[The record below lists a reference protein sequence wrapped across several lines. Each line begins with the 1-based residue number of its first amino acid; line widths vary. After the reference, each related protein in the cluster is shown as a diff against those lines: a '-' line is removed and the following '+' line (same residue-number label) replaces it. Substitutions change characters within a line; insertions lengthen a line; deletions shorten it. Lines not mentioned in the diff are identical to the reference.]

1 MTSPAEAQVNSAP
14 SRHPHTGT
22 PSQQMLSTPAGHPVS
37 QPDTSQA
44 APEAPVWRPTTV
56 PWKPVDTQQSAC
68 SASPASTDDAVAAHS
83 PQRERDASVGNP
95 NDESGR
101 VVWQAFGLPR
111 WMGPPVLTSTA
122 ASQEEGDSPTA
133 TVPSMEERWSTFQ
146 RLAQASEAAFRSMS
160 EAAARQ
166 RTDAA
171 AHQKEIAAYQES
183 QRVLS
188 LQQQQRLDSLT
199 RECAQ
204 LRQTEAG
211 MKEVVAHQVE
221 RLVALE
227 NELQTTRVQL
237 SEIRLAHAQCVEE
250 RNKLQQACKMHEVHT
265 NELQASLRFADE
277 VVRSMRQTVAAC
289 EQEKNEALMQQY
301 SKFESYRNDL
311 ITAYDKRAAE
321 ARDEFAH
328 RVESLQA
335 GMLETVAKREEQLK
349 ASWEET
355 ATRMRHEYDELVRLG
370 QQRRAAMDTEL
381 RERKEQLERDKEF
394 MRVQQRE
401 EADMMEQRFRARE
414 ETLLDDI
421 ARREREL
428 REREAALRAAQAQQE
443 VDVQRRLQVREAE
456 LRAAHDA
463 ALKRMADQAAAERE
477 KLSENFMERL
487 QQLSNAHMQQERE
500 LERMHREKERE
511 MAQRYRLSGID
522 GGDRGE
528 VRDRRATEYALASP
542 SMAKEAL
549 LKKFETVEQRQRER
563 SDKLRSAFS
572 APESEQQPP
581 L

>member
-1 MTSPAEAQVNSAP
+1 
-14 SRHPHTGT
+14 
-22 PSQQMLSTPAGHPVS
+22 MLSTPAGHPLS

-146 RLAQASEAAFRSMS
+146 LLAQASEAA
-160 EAAARQ
+160 
-166 RTDAA
+166 
-171 AHQKEIAAYQES
+171 

-370 QQRRAAMDTEL
+370 HQRRAAMDTEL